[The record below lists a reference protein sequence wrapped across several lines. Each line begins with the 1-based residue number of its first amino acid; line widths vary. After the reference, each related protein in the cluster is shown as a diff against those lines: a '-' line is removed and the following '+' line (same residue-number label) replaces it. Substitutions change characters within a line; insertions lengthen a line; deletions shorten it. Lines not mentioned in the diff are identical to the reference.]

1 MAKLFE
7 RIDLT
12 TLFQR
17 ALEYLGFLRVIIDVG
32 SEEIRIL
39 EVIQFPGYF
48 RVLSMKSEK
57 VYDIER
63 FSFFMERF
71 LEKNKTHPLG
81 RVTLTLSGTSVIP
94 IFLSFPGIPREK
106 IKSAILW
113 EIEKNIPLP
122 LEESYFSYRVVS
134 STVENGQTVW
144 NVLAVIAKRDE
155 VDRFVETFERM
166 GILVENVFYL
176 PINIISLVKGNSS
189 DNALGYVYLS
199 SNFIEL
205 YVMHRGKIISFSRYI
220 GDFTKGINITIRNLK
235 DYFAEFIKKRIT
247 FLERII
253 VIGKTTDAQDEII
266 SSLFDSLN
274 IVTLPLSD
282 EDLQTGLKMSTM
294 RDDFYDLVGFSY
306 RPSIHLDIS
315 SRRNRENHRRD
326 RLMRILVT
334 GFLVLDVITAAIL
347 PFILYQNRSYAILTL
362 ARKGKPEEIRDAGLR
377 QEVLKTMET
386 LSNVMLVDAAKT
398 QQNDLIRKINDIRS
412 SGIESSTL
420 HNVLSELAGI
430 IPEDVWVNSLS
441 IASDGAEMSGSA
453 LSSEG
458 LERFVED
465 LVASRV
471 LNSVVLRQAEY
482 VKTGSEKSLKF
493 TIGFGVNK

>member
-7 RIDLT
+7 KLDLT
-12 TLFQR
+12 ALFRQL
-17 ALEYLGFLRVIIDVG
+17 LEYLGILRVIIDVG

-39 EVIQFPGYF
+39 EVIQFPGFF

-71 LEKNKTHPLG
+71 LEKNKTHPVG

-155 VDRFVETFERM
+155 VDRYVDTFQRM
-166 GILVENVFYL
+166 GIHVENVFYL
-176 PINIISLVKGNSS
+176 PINIISLVKGSSS

-220 GDFTKGINITIRNLK
+220 GDFTKGINITIRNIK

-247 FLERII
+247 FLERI
-253 VIGKTTDAQDEII
+253 VFIGKTTDVQDEII

-282 EDLQTGLKMSTM
+282 EDLKPGLKLSEMK
-294 RDDFYDLVGFSY
+294 DDFYDLVGFSH
-306 RPSIHLDIS
+306 RPAVKLDIS
-315 SRRNRENHRRD
+315 SRKNREIHRRD
-326 RLMRILVT
+326 LILRALVM
-334 GFLVLDVITAAIL
+334 GFLVINIVTLAAL
-347 PFILYQNRSYAILTL
+347 PFILYQNRNYEIITL
-362 ARKGKPEEIRDAGLR
+362 AKKAKPQEIRDEGLR
-377 QEVLKTMET
+377 QEVMRTMET
-386 LSNVMLVDAAKT
+386 LSNVIKVDAAKAR
-398 QQNDLIRKINDIRS
+398 QNDLIRKINDIRS
-412 SGIESSTL
+412 SGIES
-420 HNVLSELAGI
+420 
-430 IPEDVWVNSLS
+430 
-441 IASDGAEMSGSA
+441 
-453 LSSEG
+453 
-458 LERFVED
+458 
-465 LVASRV
+465 
-471 LNSVVLRQAEY
+471 
-482 VKTGSEKSLKF
+482 
-493 TIGFGVNK
+493 